1 MGHAPTNGQKRS
13 DAPKKADDKL
23 WMFWRAKVSGIET
36 DWKFWQAELVQSV
49 VYTAKSTLQKS
60 TLQLDH
66 LFKNRHTAGWDV
78 QYEPTK
84 KSIPKEP

>member
-1 MGHAPTNGQKRS
+1 MKSRQKWMSSAPTDRPRTNSQKQS
-13 DAPKKADDKL
+13 DAQKKADDEL
-23 WMFWRAKVSGIET
+23 WKFWRGEIPGIKT

-66 LFKNRHTAGWDV
+66 LVR
-78 QYEPTK
+78 
-84 KSIPKEP
+84 